1 MKARR
6 ISVVLLL
13 IVLFMATMA
22 LPAGHAGA
30 IPTGQ
35 DPPAMPTPQQVQ
47 AVDIYP
53 VPQSVYFVP
62 SGTDMLVSDQELAA
76 YQIEVVSSQRALS
89 AFVVANP
96 KTALILLNP
105 DAFELVDS
113 GWLAEQYASGRI
125 IAGIDIP
132 VGVLSK
138 KADAYL
144 PPGGW
149 IKTVPP
155 DGHVF
160 SYIQRLATA
169 SGHDRVAV
177 SDFAWGDDW
186 FPVWMDI
193 VSRHYQKNIVDPGLD
208 ALIGAPPSSSVL
220 SQWKALRWEME
231 AQFGPEIGPSRS
243 PDEGGG
249 GPGCSNSSSGQ

>member
-6 ISVVLLL
+6 LSVGSLL
-13 IVLFMATMA
+13 IVLLMAALA
-22 LPAGHAGA
+22 LPAGHAWA
-30 IPTGQ
+30 IPEEQEPFATLA
-35 DPPAMPTPQQVQ
+35 PKRAQ
-47 AVDIYP
+47 AVDTYARP
-53 VPQSVYFVP
+53 PAVYFAP
-62 SGTDMLVSDQELAA
+62 SQTAMLVSDQEIAA

-89 AFVVANP
+89 DFIVANP
-96 KTALILLNP
+96 NTALILLNP

-113 GWLAEQYASGRI
+113 GWLVEQYASGRI

-132 VGVLSK
+132 MGALSK
-138 KADAYL
+138 KAGAHL

-155 DGHVF
+155 DRHVF
-160 SYIQRLATA
+160 SYIQRLATI
-169 SGHDRVAV
+169 SGQDHVVV

-193 VSRHYQKNIVDPGLD
+193 VSRYYQKNIVDPGLD
-208 ALIGAPPSSSVL
+208 ALIGTPPSSSVV
-220 SQWKALRWEME
+220 SKWEALRLEME
-231 AQFGPEIGPSRS
+231 AQSGPEIRPSRS

-249 GPGCSNSSSGQ
+249 GPAV